1 MDVSTPA
8 FFVAASLDRPGTTCI
23 AVIARDRL
31 YLRLKVSTTSHLS
44 LHWVLLLEQ
53 PDKSLEWSI
62 DPGLCILFGNNLCRS
77 PKLQALR
84 ENIQELHS
92 ASHLAMSHQQQPP
105 KGRTRP
111 HSLDIGVYE
120 HQGQRE
126 AAKQAKGT
134 GVYKSGSGTFMF
146 ASTSMSAA
154 LDNLQFYPKVR
165 CLHVSPIACLAAL
178 PSPSTST

>member
-1 MDVSTPA
+1 M
-8 FFVAASLDRPGTTCI
+8 
-23 AVIARDRL
+23 
-31 YLRLKVSTTSHLS
+31 
-44 LHWVLLLEQ
+44 
-53 PDKSLEWSI
+53 
-62 DPGLCILFGNNLCRS
+62 FGNNLCRS
-77 PKLQALR
+77 SGFQALQ
-84 ENIQELHS
+84 EDIQELYS
-92 ASHLAMSHQQQPP
+92 ASHSAMSHHQQLPP

-126 AAKQAKGT
+126 AAKQAKGR

-165 CLHVSPIACLAAL
+165 CIMCYLLHVLQHGQHPAPAFDSNHTMSCSMPNTQHRHLI
-178 PSPSTST
+178 PSTPCRIHTAERMLAYGF